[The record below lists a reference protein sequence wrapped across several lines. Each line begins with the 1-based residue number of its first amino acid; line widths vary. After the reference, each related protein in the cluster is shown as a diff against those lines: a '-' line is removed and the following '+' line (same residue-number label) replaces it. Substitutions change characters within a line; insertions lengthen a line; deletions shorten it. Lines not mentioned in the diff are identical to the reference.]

1 MAIKTSKGY
10 KCGYCGKLFITS
22 PEADK
27 CKDSHQLVYVA
38 LSKDDLNKLV
48 NFIYLKEEKLLT
60 DTLVTN
66 LQKYLKNSRKKDA
79 QT

>member
-1 MAIKTSKGY
+1 MVVKTSKGY
-10 KCGYCGKLFITS
+10 KCGYCQKIFVTS

-27 CKDSHQLVYVA
+27 CKDSHQLIYVP
-38 LSKDDLNKLV
+38 LSIDDLNRLV

-60 DTLVTN
+60 EDLVNT

-79 QT
+79 KA

>member
-10 KCGYCGKLFITS
+10 KCGYCGKLFVTS

-27 CKDSHQLVYVA
+27 HKESHSLIYIA
-38 LSKDDLNKLV
+38 LSKDDLNRLV
-48 NFIYLKEEKLLT
+48 NFIYLREEKLLT
-60 DTLVTN
+60 DTLVTT
-66 LQKYLKNSRKKDA
+66 LQKYLKSSRKKDA